1 MGLCLYC
8 INCRKL
14 EFLKCTNE
22 YCGEWEFFSFDLNS
36 STISKLLTPYFCE
49 KNQLF
54 RLKKERVGGSKQI
67 MKLIAKY
74 YKLLPNP
81 LS

>member
-1 MGLCLYC
+1 MCLCLYC

-14 EFLKCTNE
+14 EFLKCTNG

-54 RLKKERVGGSKQI
+54 RLKKGRVGGSKQI

-74 YKLLPNP
+74 YKLLLNP